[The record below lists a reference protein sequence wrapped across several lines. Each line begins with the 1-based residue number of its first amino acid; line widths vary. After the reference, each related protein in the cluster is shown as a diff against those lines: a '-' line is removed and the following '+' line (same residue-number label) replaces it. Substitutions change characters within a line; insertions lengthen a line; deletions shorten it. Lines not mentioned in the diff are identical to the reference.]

1 MILGRHF
8 TLDVL
13 AGVAGGVALLSALLL
28 VLGRSRRRGLRLEL
42 FARDEQ
48 PQRAGLDS

>member
-1 MILGRHF
+1 MILGRHY

-13 AGVAGGVALLSALLL
+13 AGVAGGVALLSGLLL
-28 VLGRSRRRGLRLEL
+28 VLGRSRRRGLRFEL
-42 FARDEQ
+42 FAGDEQ